1 MGLELIVYF
10 IAGVVQDFLST
21 LNWRYVAEKK
31 IIPAMIFSFL
41 TVAVGMVVLYN
52 IVKDLDPQKSILAI
66 IVYCGGIAVGT
77 FLAMK
82 LKLGSRD

>member
-1 MGLELIVYF
+1 MEYLIYF
-10 IAGVVQDFLST
+10 IAGVAQDFLST

-66 IVYCGGIAVGT
+66 IIYCGGIAVGT
-77 FLAMK
+77 FLAMRFRI
-82 LKLGSRD
+82 GSKN

>member
-1 MGLELIVYF
+1 MEFLIYF
-10 IAGVVQDFLST
+10 IAGVAQDFLST

-31 IIPAMIFSFL
+31 ILPSMIFSFL

-66 IVYCGGIAVGT
+66 MIYCAGIAGGT

-82 LKLGSRD
+82 FKLGLKS